1 MTLNF
6 QDGGPFTQKSAA
18 ACWVHTQRLP
28 GAYAVASASSP
39 TETTDV
45 MLPPSESGWKIQQNW
60 LCGHFVSFCHFH
72 TL

>member
-18 ACWVHTQRLP
+18 ACYVHTQRLP

-45 MLPPSESGWKIQQNW
+45 MLPSSELG
-60 LCGHFVSFCHFH
+60 
-72 TL
+72 